1 IFSRLQK
8 QEERKREELFFPRKK
23 MATVVDACVC
33 EITKISEKVRAKSL
47 FLLKKKKTGEKNME
61 ESKKR
66 QNFSSSS
73 SSEMAEGKNDS
84 TMCEATMFLLMDR
97 FAPC

>member
-1 IFSRLQK
+1 
-8 QEERKREELFFPRKK
+8 

-73 SSEMAEGKNDS
+73 EMAESKNDG

>member
-1 IFSRLQK
+1 
-8 QEERKREELFFPRKK
+8 

-33 EITKISEKVRAKSL
+33 EITKISEKVRAKSHFL
-47 FLLKKKKTGEKNME
+47 LLKKKKTGENVE

-66 QNFSSSS
+66 QKFSSA
-73 SSEMAEGKNDS
+73 SEMAESKNDN